1 MNLFVNLSINLTV
14 MDPIVQTFVIAS
26 ALFVIILFIIAASIN
41 VVGQDK
47 NKKDFSGMPKHKNIK
62 GAA

>member
-1 MNLFVNLSINLTV
+1 

-41 VVGQDK
+41 VARQDK

-62 GAA
+62 GAV